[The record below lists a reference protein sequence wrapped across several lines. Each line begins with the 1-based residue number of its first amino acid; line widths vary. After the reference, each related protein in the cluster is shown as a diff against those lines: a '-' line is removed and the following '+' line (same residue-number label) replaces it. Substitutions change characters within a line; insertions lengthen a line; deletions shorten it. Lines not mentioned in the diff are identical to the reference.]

1 MAVGDVRHADMAS
14 PIRLRAY
21 DMRGKSSYSVRSA
34 ADPKEVVTVAS
45 VGSSRTRTRPYRP
58 ENPVAAVH
66 RGGAALL
73 GLGLL
78 IFGGLGLANQLAYF
92 STQGSSVL
100 GLSSNGLLSTISVVV
115 GAVLIGAAAT
125 GGVVASTVTA
135 VIGGLFLLS
144 GLANLAVLNTDLNF
158 LAFRIENVF
167 FSLVVGMILLTLG
180 LYGRVSG
187 GLADDNPFRVARAH
201 RHGLTD
207 PTEQDLAAQRARMSA
222 LTTLA
227 LAEQAVGDGRATPEQ
242 ELLVEQDHRMLLAEA
257 RERAWRHTVV

>member
-1 MAVGDVRHADMAS
+1 M
-14 PIRLRAY
+14 
-21 DMRGKSSYSVRSA
+21 
-34 ADPKEVVTVAS
+34 AS
-45 VGSSRTRTRPYRP
+45 VGSSRMSTRLSRP

-115 GAVLIGAAAT
+115 GAILIGAAAT
-125 GGVVASTVTA
+125 GGVLASTVTA
-135 VIGGLFLLS
+135 AIGALFLLS
-144 GLANLAVLNTDLNF
+144 GLLNLAVMDTDLNF

-167 FSLVVGMILLTLG
+167 FSLVVGMVLLTIG

-187 GLADDNPFRVARAH
+187 GLADDNPFRLARAH
-201 RHGLTD
+201 RHGLAD
-207 PTEQDLAAQRARMSA
+207 PPDQDLVAQRAQMSA
-222 LTTLA
+222 LTILA
-227 LAEQAVGDGRATPEQ
+227 LAEQAVGDGRATAEQ
-242 ELLVEQDHRMLLAEA
+242 ELLVEQDHRMLLAAA
-257 RERAWRHTVV
+257 RERAWRHTVA